1 MAESLFPQQRPGG
14 QGAAQHTPLITFKA
28 GKCNLSERQSN
39 GKFSVSVDKRRGT
52 LSLTKSQDQLIH
64 FRWSD
69 RSTGVVEYDR
79 IVFPDEINFKKCK
92 TGKDTDRVYILRF
105 TQASQA
111 PMMFWMQDKASDKD
125 AENSSKVTEYANNP
139 SLAVAATPVP
149 PAGVPGVTAE
159 QWAQLMGLPAPAT
172 ESPAPSAP
180 APVPSA
186 PAGGLDFA
194 SLFGPSTPAAQRPLT
209 AEDLQGAMAGGTPGS
224 IPAPAQR
231 PLTLQEILSSE
242 AVIATGIL
250 NDPAARAA
258 LIEQLPEGQRT
269 EAFLEESIRSP
280 QFRQS
285 MSQFS
290 GALESDNINNIM
302 ANFNIDPSPGMEN
315 LIRGDGVGAFV
326 ASLQADVEATATT
339 DAQAI
344 ASSSIITPAGD
355 GVQPTDTTDE
365 VNDENKMDEE

>member
-1 MAESLFPQQRPGG
+1 
-14 QGAAQHTPLITFKA
+14 
-28 GKCNLSERQSN
+28 
-39 GKFSVSVDKRRGT
+39 
-52 LSLTKSQDQLIH
+52 
-64 FRWSD
+64 
-69 RSTGVVEYDR
+69 
-79 IVFPDEINFKKCK
+79 
-92 TGKDTDRVYILRF
+92 
-105 TQASQA
+105 
-111 PMMFWMQDKASDKD
+111 MMFWMQDKATDKD
-125 AENSSKVTEYANNP
+125 AENSSKVSEYANNP
-139 SLAVAATPVP
+139 SLAVTAAPAP

-159 QWAQLMGLPAPAT
+159 QWAQLMGLPAPAAGAPP
-172 ESPAPSAP
+172 SSAPSA

-194 SLFGPSTPAAQRPLT
+194 SLFGPSTPAVQRPLT
-209 AEDLQGAMAGGTPGS
+209 AEDLQRAMAGGATPGPA
-224 IPAPAQR
+224 PAPAQR

-302 ANFNIDPSPGMEN
+302 ANFNIDPAPGMEH

-326 ASLQADVEATATT
+326 ASLQADVDATAPVTT
-339 DAQAI
+339 DAQV
-344 ASSSIITPAGD
+344 G
-355 GVQPTDTTDE
+355 
-365 VNDENKMDEE
+365 